1 MTDATFN
8 RLTVTNEL
16 IFPKYNTSLSNLYE
30 KTVAF
35 TRNSEFF
42 TTYLHSDT
50 FQVTRPIISLTS
62 LTAPLIQA
70 QNINATNSILLN
82 GVPITTQIEGV
93 TISVSGNQTTFQRNG
108 NSSSL
113 QFSVLNSAGGAVNHD
128 FTSTAVNIPTR
139 IFLTHPNTSTPT
151 ERSIHACFHSNIN
164 TQNYSD
170 VIMGRC
176 YSDNSVYNWENL
188 SVAGSFRMWT
198 RVSSDP
204 LVALQNVFEV
214 SPTQLLLPSTQRIN
228 QTISLD
234 TEPNLMKRVQINR
247 QNVNNENGSNTATL
261 SLVDTSTPGR
271 GINFN
276 QNAVSGYLNPI
287 VQLNDAVI
295 SRVGQNA
302 NGSIV
307 LTGWASG
314 TTAIAGGIRI
324 SFTPTIPTATVES
337 RAGSTSLMV
346 HSEGFVNIN
355 RQLFFNAA
363 TGTDRRIQNLST
375 LSLCTTAHATTA
387 AQTDYTLSLD
397 VPSNQIR
404 YQSFRNGYSHVFQV
418 QNSSSVQTDRL
429 IVSDLNITANRIP
442 LRTMSNANAN
452 IPADQ
457 RQFVMRISDADGY
470 HYLHA
475 TNHATSGTGSENRI
489 VIALGRSD
497 GANGIINTEPFI
509 FRHMENLST
518 VVLRTPSLN
527 FTGDNTTQTT
537 AFTTTH
543 AARITQLGF
552 DAPNE
557 RTSLLKTNLRGF
569 IFAPDTTLGGI
580 YNNIVQPGDSAIV
593 FTGASDGGPGALTLT
608 NQSPTKSGFRI
619 KATETEA
626 YNLKVLDGGVK
637 FQDNTVQSTAFTSA
651 QVSQINSASSTAT
664 NAYLLADEAL
674 ATANIAFGQSNTA
687 LTIISPIGLITRW
700 GGAEVKFQDSTFNQQ
715 LHEHS
720 LLAGTYIITYTA
732 NLYTKQIGE
741 REIYMWATWL
751 YNSLSE
757 EITQEWESS
766 RIVSHHF
773 RSPNNLLKDTGKS
786 HHSSIVIN
794 LTTTTTIR
802 LISILYYWDINT
814 WNNDG
819 SSGNG
824 KWSYAKS
831 YLTAVRIK

>member
-113 QFSVLNSAGGAVNHD
+113 QFRVLNSAGGAVNHD

-204 LVALQNVFEV
+204 LVALQNLFEV
-214 SPTQLLLPSTQRIN
+214 SPTQMLLPQRIV
-228 QTISLD
+228 QTYPNSLD
-234 TEPNLMKRVQINR
+234 NSLPKNILRETQIR
-247 QNVNNENGSNTATL
+247 RTLTSAQLATGVSHNTFTVL
-261 SLVDTSTPGR
+261 DDGLTS
-271 GINFN
+271 
-276 QNAVSGYLNPI
+276 
-287 VQLNDAVI
+287 
-295 SRVGQNA
+295 
-302 NGSIV
+302 
-307 LTGWASG
+307 
-314 TTAIAGGIRI
+314 AGGGKGMYINSNAAQGSLNNIVRTNDVVLGRI
-324 SFTPTIPTATVES
+324 GIQDSGGLCITSWAGQRIGLRLESFITPTMRNTTEIA
-337 RAGSTSLMV
+337 AGGTSLFLD
-346 HSEGFVNIN
+346 SEGSANLT
-355 RQLFFNAA
+355 RQLFFNAT

-375 LSLCTTAHATTA
+375 LSLCTTAHATTS

-397 VPSNQIR
+397 VPSSQIR

-429 IVSDLNITANRIP
+429 IVSDLNVTANRIP
-442 LRTMSNANAN
+442 LRTMNNANLA
-452 IPADQ
+452 ADQ
-457 RQFVMRISDADGY
+457 RQFVMRISDADGF

-475 TNHATSGTGSENRI
+475 TNHANSGTGSENRI
-489 VIALGRSD
+489 VMALGRSD
-497 GANGIINTEPFI
+497 GAGGIINTEPFV
-509 FRHMENLST
+509 FRHMENLSN
-518 VVLRTPSLN
+518 VVLRVPSLN
-527 FTGDNTTQTT
+527 FTGDNTNQTT

-543 AARITQLGF
+543 AARITQLGYEP
-552 DAPNE
+552 ANE
-557 RTSLLKTNLRGF
+557 RTTLLKPNGRGF
-569 IFAPDTTLGGI
+569 IFAPDTSSGGI
-580 YNNIVQPGDSAIV
+580 FSNIVQAGDSAFV
-593 FTGASDGGPGALTLT
+593 FYNGSLGSALTLT
-608 NQSPTKSGFRI
+608 YESSTKSGFRI

-651 QVSQINSASSTAT
+651 QVSQINSASSTAS
-664 NAYLLADEAL
+664 NAHLLADEAL

-700 GGAEVKFQDSTFNQQ
+700 GGAEGQLGSSIGGIQQ
-715 LHEHS
+715 IGSQS
-720 LLAGTYIITYTA
+720 LIPGTYIINYTSRI
-732 NLYTKQIGE
+732 YTKQITT
-741 REIYMWATWL
+741 RTIFLWRTWMNTSQTL
-751 YNSLSE
+751 PTNTTWHPS
-757 EITQEWESS
+757 EITTISFNVFPYVDFGQTHHGSVTVTLSS
-766 RIVSHHF
+766 S
-773 RSPNNLLKDTGKS
+773 
-786 HHSSIVIN
+786 
-794 LTTTTTIR
+794 TTVFT
-802 LISILYYWDINT
+802 LNT
-814 WNNDG
+814 LEYENDNDWNNDA
-819 SSGNG
+819 SGG
-824 KWSYAKS
+824 KWCYIRSYM
-831 YLTAVRIK
+831 TATRIK